1 MNRQTDLRRVQTRY
15 CAYLVRFW
23 QDNRNDGWR
32 ASAQS
37 VQGGDTVRFADL
49 EQLFAFLRAQTAG
62 QPPQEA
68 QKSQDESA
76 EARNEGQ
83 TVDKR

>member
-1 MNRQTDLRRVQTRY
+1 MKQQTELRSVQTRY

-23 QDNRNDGWR
+23 QDNPHDGWR

-37 VQGGDTVRFADL
+37 VQRGETVRFADL

-62 QPPQEA
+62 QPAQEA
-68 QKSQDESA
+68 QHSQDESA
-76 EARNEGQ
+76 ESRNEGQ